1 MIPKFR
7 PQRARSPSNLDEA
20 HALAPATPDVP
31 PRRLTEANERQRV
44 LFQELQHRIA
54 NTLHSMAGT
63 LEIARSK
70 IDSAPAEAGRILDR
84 AMRRIALLSD
94 MHRCLNDPTLFGKGF
109 GSMLNDAVATA
120 IDPHFTYISFQV
132 DELDL
137 SFDQM
142 SVITMIVIEVAN
154 NAQKHVF
161 GRNLGENF
169 LVSFRAVSATCAA
182 LSMKDDGPGWST
194 DVYAGRT
201 LGLAIL
207 EGLAD
212 QLRGTL
218 HITSEKGTE
227 TNVVFP
233 LFTQGPLCQSQ
244 TRSARQPIGC
254 FSWRASRRVASRA
267 NDLLLRPG
275 ATSRISPLPGQ

>member
-31 PRRLTEANERQRV
+31 LRQLAEANERQRV
-44 LFQELQHRIA
+44 LFQELQHRVA

-70 IDSAPAEAGRILDR
+70 INSAPAEAGRILDR

-182 LSMKDDGPGWST
+182 LSMKDDGPGWS
-194 DVYAGRT
+194 
-201 LGLAIL
+201 
-207 EGLAD
+207 
-212 QLRGTL
+212 
-218 HITSEKGTE
+218 
-227 TNVVFP
+227 
-233 LFTQGPLCQSQ
+233 
-244 TRSARQPIGC
+244 
-254 FSWRASRRVASRA
+254 SRRLCWTHTGPSH
-267 NDLLLRPG
+267 P
-275 ATSRISPLPGQ
+275 

>member
-1 MIPKFR
+1 MTLYRPKFR
-7 PQRARSPSNLDEA
+7 QERTKSPSNIYEEY
-20 HALAPATPDVP
+20 ALAPATPDVP
-31 PRRLTEANERQRV
+31 LQQLAEAYERQRV
-44 LFQELQHRIA
+44 LFQELQHRVA

-94 MHRCLNDPTLFGKGF
+94 MHRCLSNPTLFDKGF
-109 GSMLNDAVATA
+109 GSILNDAVATA
-120 IDPHFTYISFQV
+120 IDPHSTYISFQV

-137 SFDQM
+137 SFDHM

-161 GRNLGENF
+161 GRNLGEHF
-169 LVSFRAVSATCAA
+169 LVSFRAVSDTCAA
-182 LSMKDDGPGWST
+182 LSIKDDGPGWSPDDT
-194 DVYAGRT
+194 VYAGRT
-201 LGLAIL
+201 LGLTIL

-212 QLRGTL
+212 QLHGTL

-227 TNVVFP
+227 TTVVFP
-233 LFTQGPLCQSQ
+233 LFTQGALCQSQ
-244 TRSARQPIGC
+244 TRRLSWFECTEIAGKTWSAIQS
-254 FSWRASRRVASRA
+254 FQLA
-267 NDLLLRPG
+267 
-275 ATSRISPLPGQ
+275 

>member
-1 MIPKFR
+1 MIPKFY
-7 PQRARSPSNLDEA
+7 PQRAKSPSNLDEA
-20 HALAPATPDVP
+20 YALAPATPDVP
-31 PRRLTEANERQRV
+31 LRQSTEANERQRV
-44 LFQELQHRIA
+44 LFQELQHRVA

-94 MHRCLNDPTLFGKGF
+94 MHRCLNNPTLFDKGF
-109 GSMLNDAVATA
+109 GSILNDAVATA
-120 IDPHFTYISFQV
+120 IDPHSTYISFQV

-161 GRNLGENF
+161 GRNLGEHF
-169 LVSFRAVSATCAA
+169 LVLFRAVSDTCAA
-182 LSMKDDGPGWST
+182 LSIKDDGPGWSPDDT
-194 DVYAGRT
+194 VYAGR
-201 LGLAIL
+201 LGLTIL

-212 QLRGTL
+212 QLHGTL

-227 TNVVFP
+227 TSVVFP
-233 LFTQGPLCQSQ
+233 LSTQGPLCQSQ
-244 TRSARQPIGC
+244 TRRL
-254 FSWRASRRVASRA
+254 SWSECTEIAGKTWYASQSLQLA
-267 NDLLLRPG
+267 
-275 ATSRISPLPGQ
+275 